1 MSTRKTDLL
10 MTKTTKDRF
19 VGWVL
24 QLEPSL
30 RFRLRLGSS
39 LQNGQALGSQG
50 QGFCQV
56 GYWLMSH
63 SVNRTRF
70 ILNEYT

>member
-1 MSTRKTDLL
+1 MSAGKADFV
-10 MTKTTKDRF
+10 MTKTTKNRLL
-19 VGWVL
+19 GWVL
-24 QLEPSL
+24 QLEPNF

-39 LQNGQALGSQG
+39 LQNDQALGSQG

-70 ILNEYT
+70 ILSEYT